1 MAAPIGII
9 WGDPIVGSNDTRQ
22 GKIGIYAVATN
33 TDTAASVRVQV
44 WFATMY
50 SCEDGS
56 NSLYFDIGTNVWSA
70 STPRGSASISHP
82 VSSGEGWNISNQTK
96 IWDQTYSYDNLDG
109 NVVVDGQV
117 VGQDLNIYA
126 KYNGID
132 LLPGGTMY
140 ASTSLIIVSYDAN
153 GGSGAPVN
161 QLKHYGKT
169 LTLSSTIP
177 TRTGYIFKGWSASS
191 TATSASWSAGGSYT
205 DNASRILYAVW
216 EAVTYTVSYD
226 ANGGF
231 GAPGSQIKTHGQDLT
246 LSTVVPTR
254 TNYTFKGWGIS
265 ASATSVTY
273 SAGGTY
279 STDKAITLYAVW
291 ELAYVPPRITSFI
304 AYRVDGDG
312 LEADDGTFCAC
323 SFAWRT
329 NKESAN
335 ASFSY
340 KRKSDSAWTPDK
352 TISLNTTGGAIRDEI
367 LNDSNFN
374 ADYSYDIKV
383 TVSDSLGSSYV
394 TYSLMSTHYVIDF
407 LNGGKGVSFGKAA
420 ETENVAEFGWDI
432 RDKFGTRVNNGLAMY
447 TGTGDEAIDP
457 DTTLDELILTNKN
470 SPVSGKSVYI
480 RTIFHGGKS
489 DTNDRAQI
497 AIPYDEKMF
506 VYRRY
511 YKNSSWSQW
520 YSSAL
525 DPYPVNS
532 IYISYSHTSPAELFG
547 GTWARIEDRFL
558 WGCKSAESIG
568 DTGGE
573 SSHTL
578 VVDEMPSHSHPF
590 ISTNEYSS
598 TSGGWNA
605 PAWGPGSKNT
615 AAITGFTGG
624 GAAHNNMPPYIKVS
638 IWRRIA

>member
-9 WGDPIVGSNDTRQ
+9 WGDPIIGNKDTRQ

-33 TDTAASVRVQV
+33 TDAVASVRVQV

-56 NSLYFDIGTNVWSA
+56 NSLYFDIGTDVWSA

-82 VSSGEGWNISNQTK
+82 VSSGEGWNASNQTK
-96 IWDQTYSYDNLDG
+96 IWDQTYSYDNLNG
-109 NVVVDGQV
+109 NR
-117 VGQDLNIYA
+117 DLNIYA
-126 KYNGID
+126 KYEGID
-132 LLPGGTMY
+132 LLPNGTMY
-140 ASTSLIIVSYDAN
+140 ASTSLIIVSYNAN

-177 TRTGYIFKGWSASS
+177 TRTGYIFKGWSASQ

-205 DNASRILYAVW
+205 KNDPIILYAVW
-216 EAVTYTVSYD
+216 EAVTYTVSYN

-246 LSTVVPTR
+246 LSTAVPTR
-254 TNYTFKGWGIS
+254 TNYTFKGWGTS
-265 ASATSVTY
+265 ASAGSTTY

-304 AYRVDGDG
+304 AYRVDKESLIEEDN
-312 LEADDGTFCAC
+312 GTSCAC
-323 SFAWRT
+323 SFVWRT
-329 NKESAN
+329 DKEPAN
-335 ASFSY
+335 AVFSY
-340 KRKSDSAWTPDK
+340 KRKTDSIWTQDK
-352 TISLNTTGGAIRDEI
+352 TISLNKTDGAIQAVQEEI
-367 LNDSNFN
+367 LNAEFS
-374 ADYSYDIKV
+374 ADTSYDIKV

-420 ETENVAEFGWDI
+420 EIENVAEFGWDI

-480 RTIFHGGKS
+480 RTVFHGSKS
-489 DTNDRAQI
+489 GTSDRAQI

-525 DPYPVNS
+525 DAYPVNS

-547 GTWARIEDRFL
+547 GTWTRIEDRFL
-558 WGCKSAESIG
+558 WGCKSTESIG
-568 DTGGE
+568 ATGGE

-578 VVDEMPSHSHPF
+578 VVDEIPSHSHPF

-598 TSGGWNA
+598 TSGGWKN

-624 GAAHNNMPPYIKVS
+624 GAAHNNMPPYIQVS